1 MSQVLH
7 LGTFSMKLNVQ
18 QFICIYCKM
27 SNNNNKSNVYIGITP
42 DSSFKLDLADS
53 VIMSVVMCGLFS
65 HQQRLLKVQTG
76 KS

>member
-1 MSQVLH
+1 
-7 LGTFSMKLNVQ
+7 
-18 QFICIYCKM
+18 M

-65 HQQRLLKVQTG
+65 HQQKLLKVQTG